1 MKTIEMKNLLLTKCM
16 KMKDSVESKSSNKNP
31 NYYSTLKEYRLW
43 LIIQELIS
51 TNKDDKEIVLS
62 EESMEYITQHTNN
75 KRCSVVV
82 SEGDDLLS
90 LLEKYKDV
98 KDVYGKIMKSCAE
111 QNLKI
116 EGNKIVKC

>member
-1 MKTIEMKNLLLTKCM
+1 MKTVEMKNLLLTKCM
-16 KMKDSVESKSSNKNP
+16 EMKDSVESKSSNKNP

-51 TNKDDKEIVLS
+51 SNKDDKDVVLS
-62 EESMEYITQHTNN
+62 EENMEYIIQYTNN
-75 KRCSVVV
+75 KRCNVVV

-98 KDVYGKIMKSCAE
+98 KDIYGKIMKSCSE